1 MYRKRVI
8 DTQKHSKTSPRCHL
22 ERNEVESKDLARI
35 QIMTSNSRGAVRT
48 AFTSEPM
55 DTSVLNDKRTPAKFE
70 FSIRYVAIGVRTPRE
85 KGILYRPAYT
95 CP

>member
-1 MYRKRVI
+1 
-8 DTQKHSKTSPRCHL
+8 
-22 ERNEVESKDLARI
+22 
-35 QIMTSNSRGAVRT
+35 MTSNSRQAVRT

-55 DTSVLNDKRTPAKFE
+55 DTSVLNDKRAPAKFE